1 MISYNI
7 VLFHFTYFFSIYMYN
22 EIYYNISYYISLHKI
37 VFKILNCFH
46 SIQFDKDYESF
57 LLHFFA
63 REIEVKT
70 KISLQL
76 KDILSF

>member
-7 VLFHFTYFFSIYMYN
+7 VLFHFTYFFNIYMYN
-22 EIYYNISYYISLHKI
+22 KIYYNISYYISLHKI

-57 LLHFFA
+57 YFNFFA

-76 KDILSF
+76 KDIMSF